1 MGVEDDRNV
10 VLDFFATRFNDKPR
24 AWELM
29 HEDASWIIP
38 GSLPLSKVHR
48 GRQMIFDEYLGTHT
62 DDFESISSTVTR
74 TIAEPGVVVV
84 EYHAVGRTRKQ
95 RDYDTVYY
103 YVVDVEDGRIKQVRQ
118 SFDTQYAQK
127 TIYD

>member
-1 MGVEDDRNV
+1 MGAEDDRAV
-10 VLDFFATRFNDKPR
+10 VVEFFATRFGNKER

-29 HEDASWIIP
+29 HEDAVWIIP
-38 GSLPLSKVHR
+38 GFLPLSKIHQ
-48 GRQMIFDEYLGTHT
+48 GRQMIFDDYLGTHT
-62 DDFESISSTVTR
+62 DDFETISSEVTR

-103 YVVDVEDGRIKQVRQ
+103 YVVDVEDGRIKRVRQ